1 MTRRIWIEFQ
11 DQEARERARGLIPVV
26 VDAVDN
32 GSKGIDVELD
42 NLQVVLRALDE
53 DGFHFHVEVSS

>member
-1 MTRRIWIEFQ
+1 MNRRIWIEFR
-11 DQEARERARGLIPVV
+11 DTDARERARAFIPAT

-32 GSKGIDVELD
+32 GSRGIDVEIDDLHA
-42 NLQVVLRALDE
+42 VLRALDE